1 MEKIVIFDLDDCLVI
16 TKEIESLRKNKQ
28 WKEVK
33 FYLNKTYILPQMK
46 NWYEGFIKRNY
57 KIIVVT
63 SSPKT
68 YAQQILNYH
77 NIKYNLI
84 IGYHD
89 TQLHKPY
96 CEPYKKALDYF
107 DNYEKVIII
116 GNEIKDMLA
125 ATELSKKYNIKTKN
139 YLFNVSKE
147 ELKQNEYL
155 IKQNEYI
162 IL

>member
-1 MEKIVIFDLDDCLVI
+1 MEKIVIFDLDDCLII
-16 TKEIESLRKNKQ
+16 TKEIKYLRKNRQ
-28 WKEVK
+28 WKDIK
-33 FYLNKTYILPQMK
+33 YHLDKTFMLSQMK
-46 NWYEGFIKRNY
+46 KWYQGFIERDY
-57 KIIVVT
+57 KIVIVT

-68 YAQQILNYH
+68 YAQQVLNYN
-77 NIKYNLI
+77 NIKYDLI

-96 CEPYKKALDYF
+96 CDPYKKALDYF

-139 YLFNVSKE
+139 YLFNASEE
-147 ELKQNEYL
+147 ELKQNEDL
-155 IKQNEYI
+155 IQKNKYM